1 MAPIDKTNSI
11 NIKTQETFYIN
22 KLTKKM
28 RNAIVKFFK
37 YVLRA
42 ILWIIL
48 ALLIIWLSRSDRNLS
63 TYISLL
69 NQTNI
74 SEFKWWKILE
84 ILLPNPVNKQPDSLN
99 INSTWNV
106 IIQNEDG
113 TGLNVYDPK
122 FEEDMQNISLDTM
135 LSWSEKDFWF
145 KPDSGSSSIQS
156 NEWNY
161 KWTNKISDPQ
171 KELLELIRQQEMKK

>member
-1 MAPIDKTNSI
+1 MH
-11 NIKTQETFYIN
+11 
-22 KLTKKM
+22 
-28 RNAIVKFFK
+28 NAIVKFFK

-48 ALLIIWLSRSDRNLS
+48 ALLIVWFSRSNRNLS

-84 ILLPNPVNKQPDSLN
+84 VLFPSPVNNQPDSLN
-99 INSTWNV
+99 INSTWNI
-106 IIQNEDG
+106 IIQNEDS

-122 FEEDMQNISLDTM
+122 FEENMQNIPLDTM

-145 KPDSGSSSIQS
+145 KADSGSSMQP
-156 NEWNY
+156 NELNRT
-161 KWTNKISDPQ
+161 WTNQISDPQ